1 MKLVELKAQIITS
14 DTYQAF
20 IREKDWAVI
29 LVDTEWDIRG
39 KAKIEPTFRKAIK
52 KYDELVAF
60 GRFDPEIEVDLAHEI
75 NILQM
80 PTVLYY
86 RNGAHV
92 AALISASQN
101 VPDRINALIHGDKIG
116 YHDGNDFI

>member
-1 MKLVELKAQIITS
+1 MELKAQIITR
-14 DTYQAF
+14 DTYQTF
-20 IREKDWAVI
+20 IQEHDWAVI

-52 KYDELVAF
+52 AYDKLVAF

-86 RNGAHV
+86 RNGELV

-101 VPDRINALIHGDKIG
+101 VPGRLNALIHGDKIA